1 VYITE
6 YNQSEGYYVS
16 DMCESHIVLCVT
28 SQRRDTTLIS
38 AFAEYKKVVLA
49 LRACVLPP
57 I

>member
-16 DMCESHIVLCVT
+16 NMCESHIVLCVT

-49 LRACVLPP
+49 LRACALPP